1 MDMSILEGW
10 NSEVIDWDKY
20 KVANESDSSVNFY
33 IDFCI
38 KLFEVKGNLIGDYC
52 GTSTKTEIKIGTM
65 EVSIRP
71 DDFCRSVYDSLLKF
85 KKALKEN
92 GDKLIEYLRYER
104 RGIIVKIRRKSGEVE
119 EVAISTY
126 NNSKYYELL
135 SKMDRDQHPAWRGGT
150 TPVIKHLRKF
160 IKKSQWQYDSY
171 DSTKSKC
178 FITGKY
184 GTKKNKIHLHHL
196 YGFNTIVRETM
207 ENLNLDF
214 RENIGL
220 YSNEEVDAIEKM
232 CLELHYK
239 YGLGVP
245 LLEDLHREFHSLYGV
260 GDNTPE
266 QFEEFKKMKNKRI

>member
-1 MDMSILEGW
+1 MNILEGW
-10 NSEVIDWDKY
+10 NSEIIDWDKY
-20 KVANESDSSVNFY
+20 KMTTDTDSSVNSY

-38 KLFEVKGNLIGDYC
+38 RIFEVGGTLVGNYC
-52 GTSTKTEIKIGTM
+52 GTNAKTEVIIGSM
-65 EVSIRP
+65 KMSIRP

-85 KKALKEN
+85 KESLREN
-92 GDKLIEYLRYER
+92 GDRLIDYVEYKR
-104 RGIIVKIRRKSGEVE
+104 RGIIVKIRKKSGEVE
-119 EVAISTY
+119 EIAISTY
-126 NNSKYYELL
+126 NNSKYHELL
-135 SKMDRDQHPAWRGGT
+135 STMDRHHHPAWKGGI

-160 IKKSQWQYDSY
+160 IKNSQWQYDSY

-178 FITGKY
+178 SITGKY

-196 YGFNTIVRETM
+196 YSFNAIVRETM
-207 ENLNLDF
+207 ENLKLDF

-220 YSNEEVDAIEKM
+220 YSNEEIDAIEKM

-245 LLEDLHREFHSLYGV
+245 LLEDLHREFHSLYGA

-266 QFEEFKKMKNKRI
+266 QFEEFKKMKNKKI